1 VPFAT
6 KEELYSYL
14 VFILQIAFMIQEAY
28 IFDAVRT
35 PRGRGKKTGALH
47 EVKPIDLIAT
57 VLDALR
63 KRNGLDTSK
72 IDDVILGC
80 VSPIG
85 EQGGNIA
92 KAAALYLDWDE
103 QVPGLQINRLCASAL
118 EAINLGATKIRS
130 GWEHL
135 IVAGGVES
143 MSRVPM
149 GSDGGALL
157 FDPAVNAKVGY
168 IPQGVSADLIATME
182 GYSREELDAFALQSI
197 QRATNALQS
206 GYFDNSIV
214 PVYDMNGL
222 EILMSEEFLRQDST
236 LEKLSALNPSFAYYG
251 SLGFDDVALIKYPYY
266 DSVKHLHTAGNS
278 SGIADGAA
286 AVLLGNQTV
295 ADELGLTPRA
305 KIRAAAVSSGEPTVM
320 LLGSIPATE
329 KALKIAGLTAD
340 DIELWEVNEAFAAPV
355 LKFKNHFNISDEKMN
370 VNGGVIALGH
380 PLGAT
385 GAILIGTL
393 LDELERQDKSI
404 GMVTM
409 CMADGMG
416 VATIIERI

>member
-1 VPFAT
+1 
-6 KEELYSYL
+6 
-14 VFILQIAFMIQEAY
+14 MIQEAY

-214 PVYDMNGL
+214 PVHDMNGL

-236 LEKLSALNPSFAYYG
+236 LEQLSALKPSFAYYG

-286 AVLLGNQTV
+286 AVLLGTKAI

-329 KALKIAGLTAD
+329 KALKIAGLKAD
-340 DIELWEVNEAFAAPV
+340 DIELWEVNEAFAAPA
-355 LKFKNHFNISDEKMN
+355 LKFKNHFKISNEKMN

>member
-1 VPFAT
+1 
-6 KEELYSYL
+6 
-14 VFILQIAFMIQEAY
+14 MIQEAY

-214 PVYDMNGL
+214 PVHDMNGL

-236 LEKLSALNPSFAYYG
+236 LEQLSALKPSFAYYG

-286 AVLLGNQTV
+286 AVLLGTKAI

-329 KALKIAGLTAD
+329 KALKIAGLKAD
-340 DIELWEVNEAFAAPV
+340 DIELWEVNEAFAAPA
-355 LKFKNHFNISDEKMN
+355 LKFKKHFSIPGDKMN